1 MRPLLK
7 RKQTGRVLCNFATTK
22 FLISCR
28 TSFKNYKK
36 KGTIQLFST
45 RLKHSTRNRLYFFF
59 FFSLSL
65 HTLVPHLPTAP
76 CISLLTLLL
85 RVSGGEIKC
94 RQLAPRRTHTLS
106 LRVTLFFFNTFKL
119 NFKPRRFKNNQLHRG
134 ALKLNS

>member
-22 FLISCR
+22 FLILRR

-36 KGTIQLFST
+36 KGNNTTIFNAFKTLDEEPTVLF
-45 RLKHSTRNRLYFFF
+45 L